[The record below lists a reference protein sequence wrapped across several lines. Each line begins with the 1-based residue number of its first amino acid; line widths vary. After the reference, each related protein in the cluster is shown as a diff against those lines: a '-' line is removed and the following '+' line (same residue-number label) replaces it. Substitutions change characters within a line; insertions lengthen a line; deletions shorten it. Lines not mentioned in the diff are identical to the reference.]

1 VTVPDE
7 RRAVGL
13 LGSIERA
20 VYRVLAYRPDVDGR
34 IVAAGALAVYLLA
47 VAIPRI
53 VSGIDIW
60 PALGVPSGPS
70 LFFDTRN
77 LTAALECRRL
87 GFDPLVESPCDP
99 WGRPLNYP
107 RVWLALRFFGLDQSD
122 TVALALVFIALFL
135 VAVYLL
141 MGRLTFGGGILLAV
155 AMCSPSVMFAV
166 ERANLDIVV
175 FTLMVGAVLAWRA
188 GRLSVQALSPIVV
201 FVGATAKIYPVFG
214 LPAYLFLRRRAA
226 ALVAISCAAAFVV
239 YTVITLGDI
248 QAVAR
253 VAPQGQ
259 HHSFGARILPVAIY
273 HLVGPERWQGGL
285 LSKQLLVIV
294 PVVAVGTIV
303 WLLGRRRL
311 PLPDERADSATRLAF
326 FLGSLIFL
334 GTFAVGNNFDY
345 RLVFTLLTLP
355 QLFDWATEEHGEP
368 RGGLAAITIVA
379 LLALLWIGALSE
391 PLRLGDEV
399 ATWAVVGLFVA
410 LLGASVP
417 RLRTIWKAI
426 RSREGPAH

>member
-175 FTLMVGAVLAWRA
+175 FTLMVGAVLAWGA

-345 RLVFTLLTLP
+345 RLIFTLLTLP

-417 RLRTIWKAI
+417 RLRTVWDTI
-426 RSREGPAH
+426 RSPEAPAH

>member
-1 VTVPDE
+1 VTVRDD
-7 RRAVGL
+7 RRGRL
-13 LGSIERA
+13 ESIERA
-20 VYRVLAYRPDVDGR
+20 VYSVLVYRPDVDGR
-34 IVAAGALAVYLLA
+34 VVAAGALAVYLLA

-107 RVWLALRFFGLDQSD
+107 RVWLALRFLGLDQSD

-141 MGRLTFGGGILLAV
+141 MGRLTLGGGVLLAV
-155 AMCSPSVMFAV
+155 AVCSPSVMFAV

-175 FTLMVGAVLAWRA
+175 FTLMVVAVLAWRA
-188 GRLSVQALSPIVV
+188 GRLSRALSPIVV

-239 YTVITLGDI
+239 YAVITLGDI
-248 QAVAR
+248 QAIAR

-259 HHSFGARILPVAIY
+259 HHSYGARILPIAIY
-273 HLVGPERWQGGL
+273 HLVVPDRWQGGL
-285 LSKQLLVIV
+285 LTKQLLVIV
-294 PVVAVGTIV
+294 PVVAVGTII

-355 QLFDWATEEHGEP
+355 QLFDWATEEQGEP
-368 RGGLAAITIVA
+368 RGRLAAITILA

-399 ATWAVVGLFVA
+399 VTWAVVGLFVA

-417 RLRTIWKAI
+417 HLRTVWKAV
-426 RSREGPAH
+426 RSPEAPAH